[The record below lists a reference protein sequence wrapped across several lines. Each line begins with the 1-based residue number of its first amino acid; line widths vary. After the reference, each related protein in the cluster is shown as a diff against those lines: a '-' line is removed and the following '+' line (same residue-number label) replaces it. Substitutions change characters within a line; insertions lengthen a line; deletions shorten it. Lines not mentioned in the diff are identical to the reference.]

1 MSALIEVFSR
11 YHGVLR
17 RQDFQT
23 EGINEA
29 EVRRLKRSGFLLNIR
44 QGWYK
49 CDQVPVHPMIETSV
63 KHRCAYSGSP
73 ALALRGAWDLHE
85 ERAYLRAARQEHR
98 HDIRKVIVL
107 PNVNEHYVPV
117 TAAVDPMPQAFE
129 VALTHLPEPQF
140 IVVADSLANR
150 KLMSVNEMREIAAR
164 HPENIQARVARVNH
178 LADSGT
184 ESQMRLWLETKNL
197 PFVQQFEWSE
207 RRYSDFLVGRR
218 LIIEIDSLQH
228 HGSIE
233 AQQNDYF
240 RDQYLTA
247 RGYLVFRVT
256 YTDIVRN
263 WGVVSQRLDAI
274 IARGDHLIPPHWGY

>member
-1 MSALIEVFSR
+1 MSALIDVFSR

-23 EGINEA
+23 EGISEA

-49 CDQVPVHPMIETSV
+49 CSQVPVDPIIEASV

-73 ALALRGAWDLHE
+73 ALALHGAWNLNE

-98 HDIRKVIVL
+98 HDIGKVIVL
-107 PNVNEHYVPV
+107 PQANDRYVPV
-117 TAAVDPMPQAFE
+117 SAAVDPIPQAFE
-129 VALTHLPEPQF
+129 VALTRLPEPQF

-150 KLMSVNEMREIAAR
+150 KLLSVNDMQEIAAR
-164 HPENIQARVARVNH
+164 YPKDIQARTARVNH
-178 LADSGT
+178 LADSGS
-184 ESQMRLWLETKNL
+184 ESQMRLWLESQNL
-197 PFVQQFEWSE
+197 SFVQQYEWAE

-240 RDQYLTA
+240 RDQYLIA
-247 RGYLVFRVT
+247 QGYLVFRLT

-263 WGVVSQRLDAI
+263 WSVVSRRLKAI